1 MEWHFVKYRPDETIR
16 DPIVGEFFSTEAI
29 ENPAQALVREGIQ
42 NALDALDKQNAKSV
56 RVRIYC
62 GKLKAKSESA
72 FWLSGAWEHYLAP
85 KNGLG
90 NLPEKDTE
98 LLFLVFEDFGTTGL
112 KGNIEQAFDDPDKK
126 NPFFYF
132 FRAEGRSGKSEQ
144 DRGRWGVGKYV
155 FLRASRVSTLLALT
169 IRSDDKKRFLMG
181 RSILKSRWVNKEY
194 YSPDG
199 YLGLRDGSE
208 KPILPVSD
216 DKTLDRFCSDFNLKR
231 SNEAGLSIVV
241 PYIENDITVDNI
253 QKAVVKDYF
262 YPILKGDLTVTV
274 ESDGF
279 VSEINSSTIK
289 SLFSDADWEGFSSIV
304 QLAEWALSEGV
315 DPYKLNPCNDKR
327 PVWSNDLIP
336 TDILLKMRAQFER
349 GEFLPVKVTLNI
361 RQKND
366 TGIPS
371 YFMIYLKQGKNDDG
385 RPLFIREGIIVSDVK
400 VRRTRGVFSLV
411 VIEDKPLATL
421 LGDSE
426 NPAHT
431 QWQKDSSNF
440 RNKYVYG
447 KSYIEFVTN
456 AVSDIVSALSA
467 KEDEIDPNLV
477 LDIFSLP
484 AEEDEVAKRED
495 KQKDKK
501 SGTETDKEILDLP
514 SREKK
519 FEIEQIEGGFQ
530 LKAGKAKLKPPARIE
545 VYVAYDV
552 RKGNPLTKYDLSDF
566 RLDQAPIKIKKPSK
580 GLRLTRIH
588 QNSIIADVTK
598 DDFELLVTGFDQ
610 NRDLYVKVIVSEGE
624 DDKKI

>member
-1 MEWHFVKYRPDETIR
+1 MEWHFVKYRPDETTR

-42 NALDALDKQNAKSV
+42 NALDALDRKNEKTV
-56 RVRIYC
+56 RVRMYC
-62 GKLKAKSESA
+62 GKLKAKSDA
-72 FWLSGAWEHYLAP
+72 AYWLNGAWEHYLAP

-90 NLPEKDTE
+90 NLPDKDTE
-98 LLFLVFEDFGTTGL
+98 LLYLVFEDFGTTGL
-112 KGNIEQAFDDPDKK
+112 QGNIEQAFDDPDKK

-155 FLRASRVSTLLALT
+155 FHRASRISTLLALT

-181 RSILKSRWVNKEY
+181 RSILKSRWVNEEY

-216 DKTLDRFCSDFNLKR
+216 DKILDRFCSDFNLKR
-231 SNEAGLSIVV
+231 SDESGLSIVV

-274 ESDGF
+274 ESDDF
-279 VSEINSSTIK
+279 VREINSSTIK
-289 SLFSDADWEGFSSIV
+289 SLFLDADWEGLSSIV
-304 QLAEWALSEGV
+304 QLAEWSLSEGLEH
-315 DPYKLNPCNDKR
+315 YELKPCNDKR

-336 TDILLKMRAQFER
+336 TDILPKMRAQFEQ
-349 GEFLPVKVTLNI
+349 GEFLSVKATLNI

-366 TGIPS
+366 TEIPS
-371 YFMIYLKQGKNDDG
+371 HFMIYLKQGKNDDG
-385 RPLFIREGIIVSDVK
+385 RPLFIREGIIVSDIK
-400 VRRTRGVFSLV
+400 VRRTRGVVSLV

-447 KSYIEFVTN
+447 KSYIEFVIN

-467 KEDEIDPNLV
+467 QEDEIDPNLV

-484 AEEDEVAKRED
+484 AEEDEAAKRED
-495 KQKDKK
+495 KQKDEKP
-501 SGTETDKEILDLP
+501 GTETNKTTLDLP
-514 SREKK
+514 SRETK
-519 FEIEQIEGGFQ
+519 FELEQIIGGFQ
-530 LKAGKAKLKPPARIE
+530 LKAGKAKLIPPAKIE
-545 VYVAYDV
+545 ILVAYDV
-552 RKGNPLTKYDLSDF
+552 RKGNPLKKYDSSDF
-566 RLDQAPIKIKKPSK
+566 RLDQMPIKIKKPSK
-580 GLRLTRIH
+580 GLILTRIH
-588 QNSIIADVTK
+588 QNSITADVTK

-624 DDKKI
+624 YDKKI

>member
-1 MEWHFVKYRPDETIR
+1 MEWHFVKYRPDETTR
-16 DPIVGEFFSTEAI
+16 DPIVGEFFSTDAI

-42 NALDALDKQNAKSV
+42 NALDALDRKNEKTV

-62 GKLKAKSESA
+62 GKLKAKSEA
-72 FWLSGAWEHYLAP
+72 AYWLNGAWDHYLAP

-98 LLFLVFEDFGTTGL
+98 LLYLVFEDFGTTGL
-112 KGNIEQAFDDPDKK
+112 QGNIEQAFDDPDKK

-155 FLRASRVSTLLALT
+155 FPRASRVSTLLALT
-169 IRSDDKKRFLMG
+169 VRSDDKKRFLMG

-199 YLGLRDGSE
+199 YLGLRDGNE

-216 DKTLDRFCSDFNLKR
+216 GKTLDRFCSDFNLQR

-262 YPILKGDLTVTV
+262 YPILKGDLVVTV
-274 ESDGF
+274 ESDSF

-304 QLAEWALSEGV
+304 QLAEWSLNEGLEH
-315 DPYKLNPCNDKR
+315 YELNPCTDKR
-327 PVWSNDLIP
+327 PVWSNNLIP
-336 TDILLKMRAQFER
+336 TDILPKMRAKFEQ
-349 GEFLPVKVTLNI
+349 GEFLSVKATLNI

-366 TGIPS
+366 TGTPS
-371 YFMIYLKQGKNDDG
+371 HFMIYLKQGKNDDG

-467 KEDEIDPNLV
+467 QEDEIDPNLV

-495 KQKDKK
+495 KEKDKK
-501 SGTETDKEILDLP
+501 SGTETNKKTLDLP
-514 SREKK
+514 PREKK
-519 FEIEQIEGGFQ
+519 FELEQIAGGFQ
-530 LKAGKAKLKPPARIE
+530 LKAGKAKLKPPAKIE
-545 VYVAYDV
+545 VLVAYDV

-566 RLDQAPIKIKKPSK
+566 RLDQMPIKIKKPSK